1 MQLVEIKKEE
11 LRKEKLVKE
20 NAMLQEA
27 LISCGVALIH
37 PDLIAPP
44 GSLQQLSNIC
54 DTREA
59 ARCPAPIKRDLGRP
73 HVKFEDTDLRPHVRF
88 EDTELAFE

>member
-11 LRKEKLVKE
+11 LRKKKLLKE

-27 LISCGVALIH
+27 LISCGVALVH
-37 PDLIAPP
+37 PDLIAP
-44 GSLQQLSNIC
+44 GSPQRLSHIC
-54 DTREA
+54 DTRKA
-59 ARCPAPIKRDLGRP
+59 ARYPAPIKRDLVRQ
-73 HVKFEDTDLRPHVRF
+73 VRFEDTEVRPHVRF

>member
-11 LRKEKLVKE
+11 LRKKKLLKE
-20 NAMLQEA
+20 NAVLQEA
-27 LISCGVALIH
+27 LISCGLALVH

-44 GSLQQLSNIC
+44 GSPQQLSHTC
-54 DTREA
+54 DTRKA
-59 ARCPAPIKRDLGRP
+59 ARCPAPIKRDLGRQ
-73 HVKFEDTDLRPHVRF
+73 VRFEDTEVRPHVRF

>member
-11 LRKEKLVKE
+11 LRKKKLLKE

-27 LISCGVALIH
+27 LISCGVALVH
-37 PDLIAPP
+37 PDLHAPT
-44 GSLQQLSNIC
+44 GSPQQLSHIC
-54 DTREA
+54 DTRKA
-59 ARCPAPIKRDLGRP
+59 ARCPAPITRDLGRQ
-73 HVKFEDTDLRPHVRF
+73 VRFEDTEVRPHVRF